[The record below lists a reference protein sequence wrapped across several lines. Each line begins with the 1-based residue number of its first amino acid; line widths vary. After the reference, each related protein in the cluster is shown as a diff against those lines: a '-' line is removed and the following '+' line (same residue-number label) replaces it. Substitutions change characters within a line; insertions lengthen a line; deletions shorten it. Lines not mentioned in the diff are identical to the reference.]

1 MCKDD
6 IEFDR
11 QRVQTPNPAEYL
23 KKHLSTLKNK
33 YLKRIR
39 GPSSRRH
46 PVGLNWVGVTG
57 IFNSFVGYLHLSAS
71 EKAPHWELTKEIRY
85 KCFIKRGFSH
95 NISCMGLWSRN
106 VLTETLPFF
115 FYLHKIAEI
124 FAFFCVFCLKCIFI
138 CLVKYV
144 LRGYFFSQK
153 PFSTQC
159 LSCWDTC
166 ANNSLTLWLDMKSLP
181 WQK

>member
-115 FYLHKIAEI
+115 FLS
-124 FAFFCVFCLKCIFI
+124 
-138 CLVKYV
+138 
-144 LRGYFFSQK
+144 SQD
-153 PFSTQC
+153 
-159 LSCWDTC
+159 CWDFC
-166 ANNSLTLWLDMKSLP
+166 FFVCVLLKVYFYLP
-181 WQK
+181 C